1 MRSAQETAGRAAAIV
16 LVLAALA
23 FPSAAHAGLPTTCPS
38 ASLVNATLGQKV
50 KTPTVIHSK
59 YFTMCTYGSS
69 DPVPT
74 KITFQTDTASSF
86 ATSEKAVTALGP
98 VNVHGLGK
106 AAWTLKSG
114 SDLYVFTGTYTIKIV
129 SPLTPSAKL
138 EALARKLL

>member
-1 MRSAQETAGRAAAIV
+1 MRSAERTAGPAAAIV

-23 FPSAAHAGLPTTCPS
+23 FPSAAFAGLPTTCPS

-50 KTPTVIHSK
+50 KSPTVVHST
-59 YFTMCTYGSS
+59 YYTMCTYAGGG
-69 DPVPT
+69 PVPT
-74 KITFQTDTASSF
+74 KVTFQMDTASTF
-86 ATSEKAVTALGP
+86 AASEKAVAALGP

-106 AAWTLKSG
+106 AAWTLKG
-114 SDLYVFTGTYTIKIV
+114 GGDLYVFTGSYTIKIV